1 MKTLSV
7 VTVSY
12 NAADHI
18 EACINSVRQ
27 QGYRSV
33 EHVVVDGGSKD
44 GTLEIVE
51 RYRDGIAR
59 LVSEPDGGPFHAMN
73 KGVDLSSGDVIFF
86 LNADDRFVDG
96 RVAEDVM
103 SVFNGDG
110 ELEVLFGDQVFD
122 LPGERR
128 VKEQPDRV
136 TRRKLAR
143 TTIQHQT
150 LFASR
155 GLFRRA
161 GTFREDLAVVSDYEW
176 ILRAFLRQRCRYRHL
191 EREISV
197 MGTGGISWRSEY
209 EEERLGVMR
218 EYFSPLESWLYRTLP
233 LKVEG
238 LHHGVRRIL
247 SGKGDGAKAGEETGR

>member
-12 NAADHI
+12 NAAAHI
-18 EACINSVRQ
+18 EACIRSVRQ
-27 QGYRSV
+27 QGYRHV

-44 GTLEIVE
+44 DTLEIVE

-59 LVSEPDGGPFHAMN
+59 MVSEPDEGPFHAMN
-73 KGVDLSSGDVIFF
+73 KGLELSSGEVVFF

-103 SVFNGDG
+103 AAFNDQG
-110 ELEVLFGDQVFD
+110 ELEALFGDQVFD

-150 LFASR
+150 LFARR
-155 GLFRRA
+155 GLFARA
-161 GTFREDLAVVSDYEW
+161 GAFREDLAVVSDYEW
-176 ILRAFLRQRCRYRHL
+176 ILRAFLRYRCRYRHL
-191 EREISV
+191 PREISV
-197 MGTGGISWRSEY
+197 MGTGGISWRTEY
-209 EEERLGVMR
+209 ETERLGVMR
-218 EYFSPLESWLYRTLP
+218 EYFNPLETWLYRRLP
-233 LKVEG
+233 LRLEG

-247 SGKGDGAKAGEETGR
+247 AGGAVGANGPEGER